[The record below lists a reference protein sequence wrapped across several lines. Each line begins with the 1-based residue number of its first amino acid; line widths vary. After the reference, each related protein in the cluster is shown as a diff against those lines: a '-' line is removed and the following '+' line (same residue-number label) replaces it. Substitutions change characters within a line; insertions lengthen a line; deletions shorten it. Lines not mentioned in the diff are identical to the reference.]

1 METEKEDY
9 PFKVTREET
18 DRYLRE
24 VKDQNPIHQGE
35 GAIVPGFLMANKIL
49 KQLSPQIPFQAEFR
63 FLTPLQIE
71 RSGWLEFLSSDE
83 ENDPKIEAEKALKK
97 VQKIHL
103 NRSSWTLQKRLEFSL
118 PFLLTCGSRSCYG
131 NGSVPPAMPGDM
143 VHTASQTCM
152 HCPHPISGCSQL
164 LHRFCLP
171 LPYGPFRFCEDP
183 APYRYRHYFPL

>member
-9 PFKVTREET
+9 PFKLTREET

-24 VKDQNPIHQGE
+24 VKYQNPIHQGE
-35 GAIVPGFLMANKIL
+35 VAIVPGFLMANKIL

-103 NRSSWTLQKRLEFSL
+103 RTPQNIILKAEITEYKE
-118 PFLLTCGSRSCYG
+118 
-131 NGSVPPAMPGDM
+131 
-143 VHTASQTCM
+143 
-152 HCPHPISGCSQL
+152 
-164 LHRFCLP
+164 
-171 LPYGPFRFCEDP
+171 
-183 APYRYRHYFPL
+183 

>member
-71 RSGWLEFLSSDE
+71 KSGWLEFLSSDE

-103 NRSSWTLQKRLEFSL
+103 RTPQNIILKAEITEYKE
-118 PFLLTCGSRSCYG
+118 
-131 NGSVPPAMPGDM
+131 
-143 VHTASQTCM
+143 
-152 HCPHPISGCSQL
+152 
-164 LHRFCLP
+164 
-171 LPYGPFRFCEDP
+171 
-183 APYRYRHYFPL
+183 

>member
-1 METEKEDY
+1 MEYTKRLLVLEGLLSTLPDCQGWMIAKCRISLGNRKMKTSDQFPLQILKKDGRLAKIHICSFAGEEKDLLD
-9 PFKVTREET
+9 VTLINPGQKMALGSRET

-103 NRSSWTLQKRLEFSL
+103 RTPQNIILKAEITEYKE
-118 PFLLTCGSRSCYG
+118 
-131 NGSVPPAMPGDM
+131 
-143 VHTASQTCM
+143 
-152 HCPHPISGCSQL
+152 
-164 LHRFCLP
+164 
-171 LPYGPFRFCEDP
+171 
-183 APYRYRHYFPL
+183 

>member
-24 VKDQNPIHQGE
+24 VKGPESHSSGE

-83 ENDPKIEAEKALKK
+83 ENDPKIEAEKALK
-97 VQKIHL
+97 
-103 NRSSWTLQKRLEFSL
+103 
-118 PFLLTCGSRSCYG
+118 
-131 NGSVPPAMPGDM
+131 
-143 VHTASQTCM
+143 
-152 HCPHPISGCSQL
+152 
-164 LHRFCLP
+164 
-171 LPYGPFRFCEDP
+171 
-183 APYRYRHYFPL
+183 RYRKSI

>member
-103 NRSSWTLQKRLEFSL
+103 RTPQ
-118 PFLLTCGSRSCYG
+118 Y
-131 NGSVPPAMPGDM
+131 
-143 VHTASQTCM
+143 
-152 HCPHPISGCSQL
+152 
-164 LHRFCLP
+164 
-171 LPYGPFRFCEDP
+171 
-183 APYRYRHYFPL
+183 YFKS